1 MLLSI
6 TLDGYVPLGTSGI
19 QTVELSTNH
28 IINLFISVN
37 GAGKTSVMKEMN
49 PLVPDKKNYKEGG
62 SKKTEWQLGTNH
74 FKLESY
80 PYKDNGHS
88 FLMNGEEL
96 NKNGTGQYQKD
107 LVQAHFRLN
116 TNLNRVL
123 SGLRA
128 SDLLTTM
135 EPTRRKDILMQ
146 IYPND
151 TESALTVYNKLR
163 IERNSLR
170 GAIKNQIARYTEEN
184 RKLQDINDCGVEEL
198 ESRIKLI
205 EVELRQSLLVRGGL
219 EGVAVDKDLQR
230 KIDDF
235 GLLVDRLTVNKLS
248 HVIYTRDEIEFTIEN
263 VTSFL
268 NLHQEQAGVLKRT
281 IAEHAGVLDGLEE
294 FLADPEIFKV
304 QAAHVKNDLV
314 SVNEELDDYT
324 NLLSQYP
331 VFNDDGIGKEN
342 LELVETNFV
351 AFLGRVTVA
360 SDPGLNG
367 ATYKGYTQLYEEL
380 GVSHRHYSGVLTD
393 LTHKLKHFDSA
404 ENISCPDCTHEFKL
418 GVTPVE
424 LGAMRDQQTALVTRI
439 EHLEA
444 EQKSLKDKIDNDAD
458 WYLSMN
464 QLFGFIR
471 ENNHVH
477 VLSILV
483 KEYDI
488 GKTDANRLLNALQ
501 TYMARFNLLEKKD
514 GLLKEQNL
522 LESRIGLLD
531 RNNALDVAIYL
542 AATEKELVIENNLI
556 THFKDRLDSL
566 NRTLNDINTYNR
578 DIKRLSGLKHEIM
591 QGLTNQGLA
600 EFRVKVDERISI
612 LGNEKDAYMTSIIK
626 NRSLTAVVTSIS
638 ADINRLKRRLKIV
651 GIAMDGLCPNKGLI
665 GRLMGDF
672 LKAICGNMNAIF
684 QEIWNTP
691 LYILPCAKENG
702 DLTYKFPAIVGE
714 GDPNPDITDCSAGER
729 QIIDWAFRCVLLGYH
744 PVAYPL
750 FMDEIGNNLD
760 EIKQSRFFN
769 YVEEMT
775 RSKSPRQMFMVSH
788 FISTNGIFQ
797 DPNIIAMR
805 YDGLTI
811 PGEVNKNSLIM

>member
-6 TLDGYVPLGTSGI
+6 ILDGYVPLGSSGI
-19 QTVELSTNH
+19 QTVELGTNH
-28 IINLFISVN
+28 VINLFISVN

-49 PLVPDKKNYKEGG
+49 PLVPEKKNYKEGG
-62 SKKTEWQLGTNH
+62 SKKTTWQLGTNH
-74 FKLESY
+74 FKLESF

-88 FLMNGEEL
+88 FIMNGEEL

-116 TNLNRVL
+116 PNLNRVL
-123 SGLRA
+123 NGLRV

-135 EPTRRKDILMQ
+135 DPTRRKEILMQ

-151 TESALTVYNKLR
+151 VSCALGVYNKLR
-163 IERNSLR
+163 VERNSLR

-184 RKLQDINDCGVEEL
+184 RKLQDINDCGVDEL
-198 ESRIKLI
+198 ENRIKLI

-219 EGVAVDKDLQR
+219 EGVTVDRDLQR
-230 KIDDF
+230 KINDF

-248 HVIYTRDEIEFTIEN
+248 GVVYTRDEIEFTIKN
-263 VTSFL
+263 VSAFL
-268 NLHQEQAGVLKRT
+268 SLHQEKAGVLKRT

-304 QAAHVKNDLV
+304 QAGHVKDDLV
-314 SVNEELDDYT
+314 CVNEEIDDYT
-324 NLLSQYP
+324 NLLKGYP
-331 VFNDDGIGKEN
+331 VFNDESIGKEN
-342 LELVETNFV
+342 LELVETSFA

-360 SDPGLNG
+360 SDATLNG
-367 ATYKGYTQLYEEL
+367 AAYKGFTQLYEEL
-380 GVSHRHYSGVLTD
+380 SVSHRHYSGVLTD
-393 LTHKLKHFDSA
+393 LTHKLKHFDNA
-404 ENISCPDCTHEFKL
+404 ENIACPDCSHEFKL
-418 GVTPVE
+418 GVTPTE
-424 LGAMRDQQTALVTRI
+424 LGAMRDQQAALVTR
-439 EHLEA
+439 LDRMEA
-444 EQKSLKDKIDNDAD
+444 EQQRLKDKIDNDAD

-464 QLFGFIR
+464 QLYVFIR
-471 ENNHVH
+471 ENNHVP
-477 VLSILV
+477 VLSVLV

-488 GKTDANRLLNALQ
+488 GKTDSNRLLNALE
-501 TYMARFNLLEKKD
+501 TYIARFKLLGKKD

-531 RNNALDVAIYL
+531 RNNALEVANYL
-542 AATEKELVIENNLI
+542 ATTEKELVTENNHI
-556 THFKDRLDSL
+556 SHFKDRLESL
-566 NRTLNDINTYNR
+566 NRTLNDINAYNQ
-578 DIKRLSGLKHEIM
+578 DVKRLNGLKHEIM

-600 EFRVKVDERISI
+600 EFRTKVDERISI
-612 LGNEKDAYMTSIIK
+612 LGNEKDTYMTSIIK

-638 ADINRLKRRLKIV
+638 ADIDRLKRRLKIV
-651 GIAMDGLCPNKGLI
+651 TIAMNGLCPNKGLI

-684 QEIWNTP
+684 KEIWNTP

-714 GDPNPDITDCSAGER
+714 GEPNPDITDCSAGER

-744 PVAYPL
+744 PVDYPL

-760 EIKQSRFFN
+760 EIKQIRFIN

-775 RSKSPRQMFMVSH
+775 RSKSPRQMFLVSH
-788 FISTNGIFQ
+788 FISTTGVFQ
-797 DPNIIAMR
+797 NPNIIAMR
-805 YDGLTI
+805 YEGLTI
-811 PGEVNKNSLIM
+811 PGEVNKDSLIM